1 MQDHKT
7 EAEALHT
14 LRLVY
19 ADLMARANRGRVMAE
34 RFAKDK
40 PESAIILRCK
50 TETYTSAA
58 SILKMYCH
66 KIGFDPSTKGEQ
78 NASIRK
84 ENEDSQGS

>member
-1 MQDHKT
+1 MDKQ
-7 EAEALHT
+7 EEALHT

-84 ENEDSQGS
+84 ESEDSQGS